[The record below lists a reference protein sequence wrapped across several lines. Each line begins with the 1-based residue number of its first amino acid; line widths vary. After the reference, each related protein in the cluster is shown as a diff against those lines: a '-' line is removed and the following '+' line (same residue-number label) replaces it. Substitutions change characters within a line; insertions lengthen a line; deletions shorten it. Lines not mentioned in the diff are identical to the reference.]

1 MQGHTGSSR
10 VSSGRGRA
18 ELQAR
23 AFIVVSEEGTD
34 KAEEAGLGLVS
45 LDNFSGLWGTGAEPS
60 WYLTMGVMR
69 ARSMWLRV

>member
-10 VSSGRGRA
+10 VSSGRGRG

-45 LDNFSGLWGTGAEPS
+45 LDNFSGL
-60 WYLTMGVMR
+60 
-69 ARSMWLRV
+69 